1 MAGKRRGLSKGLE
14 SLLSGKNVSKVTSAG
29 GDASTEPSSSVIK
42 ERVIHRELDGEKKS
56 GAAKTVDA
64 VRDTEAVAKEQAIE
78 RNAEIEALSGP
89 VETKEEIKAELK
101 GAAFVEKT
109 LETRS
114 INPASEASSADSSEK
129 KELYKKLVSQLKPG
143 KYQPRRNISEE
154 ELDSLADSIKQQGML
169 QPIVARE
176 IKSGSY
182 EILAGERRWRAA
194 QKAGL
199 KEVPVVVKNVSDKDA
214 LAIGLIENIQREN
227 LNPLEEAKALERLS
241 KDFELSHQQVA
252 TLVGKSRAVV
262 TNLLRILN
270 LRAEV
275 KMMLDRGELDLGH
288 AKVLLALSDNLQVQ
302 AAQEVVNKQLSVR
315 ETEALVASYS
325 RGTDK
330 SEKSKQ
336 NRPEDPDI
344 RRLQLSLSEKVGAKV
359 SINHNNKG
367 KGKIEIRYSTLD
379 ELEGILEHIN

>member
-1 MAGKRRGLSKGLE
+1 MVGKRRGLSKGLE
-14 SLLSGKNVSKVTSAG
+14 SLLSGKNVSKVTSAE
-29 GDASTEPSSSVIK
+29 GDASTRPSSNAIK
-42 ERVIHRELDGEKKS
+42 DRVSRRELDSEKKS

-64 VRDTEAVAKEQAIE
+64 VRDTEAVAKDQEIE
-78 RNAEIEALSGP
+78 KNAEIEALSGP
-89 VETKEEIKAELK
+89 VETKEEIKADLK

-114 INPASEASSADSSEK
+114 TNPASEANSADSSEK

-199 KEVPVVVKNVSDKDA
+199 KEVPVIVKNVSDKDA